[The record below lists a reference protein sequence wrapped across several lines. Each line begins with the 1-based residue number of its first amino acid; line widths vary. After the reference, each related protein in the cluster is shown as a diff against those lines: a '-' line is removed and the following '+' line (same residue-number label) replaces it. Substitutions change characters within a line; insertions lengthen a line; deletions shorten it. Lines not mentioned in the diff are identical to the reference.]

1 MSPLGK
7 LTLALIGLR
16 CFGAAGFFIGMW
28 LGHMLI
34 DRTLVIKALER
45 YLNMA
50 DDNIR
55 LMLPYRFY
63 RYYNRIDGNFWGKIW
78 GSITGSVLW
87 GLNGFILFFI
97 VGHFVFDTPNSRHA
111 RAFRKKFDELWD
123 RNWCKIGGAIIGFV
137 CQSRILL
144 FAGVII
150 GFFGDYYRLENANL
164 FPFQKIK
171 RFWYRINPLKLWRH
185 SKEARHSAFIQ
196 AMAGLA
202 AKIAKADGAVS
213 ENEIRTFKRLFALE
227 ELESSNAARIFNQA
241 KKTVKG
247 YERYSEQLYRL
258 TKDNLEL
265 KESALDS
272 LFKVAAADGAPGNEE
287 LEILRKVAR
296 IIELPE
302 GNFAV
307 IEEIYRPKAKGSSL
321 QDFYD
326 ILGVMVNASDCEIK
340 RRWKEL
346 IVRYHP
352 DRLQANGAGA
362 EEIEAATNKMAEIN
376 NAYQTIMKARSIV

>member
-7 LTLALIGLR
+7 FTLALLGLR
-16 CFGAAGFFIGMW
+16 FFGATGFFVGMW

-34 DRTLVIKALER
+34 DRTLAIKVLER
-45 YLNMA
+45 YLSMA

-55 LMLPYRFY
+55 LLLPYRFY

-78 GSITGSVLW
+78 GTIIGSTLW

-111 RAFRKKFDELWD
+111 RAARKKFDELWD
-123 RNWCKIGGAIIGFV
+123 SNWGKIAGAIIGFA
-137 CQSRILL
+137 CQSRVLL
-144 FAGVII
+144 FVGVII

-171 RFWYRINPLKLWRH
+171 RFWYQINPLKLWRH
-185 SKEARHSAFIQ
+185 SKEARHTAFIQ

-202 AKIAKADGAVS
+202 AKIAKADGMVS
-213 ENEIRTFKRLFALE
+213 ENEIRTFKKLFAIE
-227 ELESSNAARIFNQA
+227 ELEKSKVAKVFNQA
-241 KKTVKG
+241 KTSAKG
-247 YERYSEQLYRL
+247 FERFAEQIYRL
-258 TKDNLEL
+258 TRDNLEL
-265 KESALDS
+265 KESALDN
-272 LFKVAAADGAPGNEE
+272 LFKVAAADGAPGAEE
-287 LEILRKVAR
+287 LAILRKVAQ

-307 IEEIYRPKAKGSSL
+307 IEEMYRPKVKNSPL

-326 ILGVMVNASDCEIK
+326 ILGVVVNASDCEIK

-346 IVRYHP
+346 IVQFHP
-352 DRLQANGAGA
+352 DRLQASGASA
-362 EEIEAATNKMAEIN
+362 TEIETATGKMAEIN
-376 NAYQTIMKARSIV
+376 NAYQTIMKARNIL